1 MASEITK
8 KFGFIYND
16 DIPYCESVFKKSISQ
31 NTHQPKCE
39 LEMGDK
45 IIGRY
50 GDKSVVPTNKLMY
63 FDDVLYPPKR
73 KSCIKDIFVHE
84 DDGVETYDPFKSGS
98 RLFIIKQPKLFIG
111 VKKFIG
117 VKEPVS
123 IYDYIHNMSYKPYE
137 SNHKVTI
144 LDIGITCPSH
154 YIYDVPKVSLNDI
167 VTDRYKSAYSIE

>member
-31 NTHQPKCE
+31 NTHQPECE

-50 GDKSVVPTNKLMY
+50 GDKSVVPSEQIGV
-63 FDDVLYPPKR
+63 VLKTYLYMKM
-73 KSCIKDIFVHE
+73 
-84 DDGVETYDPFKSGS
+84 GVETYDPLKSGS

-111 VKKFIG
+111 DN
-117 VKEPVS
+117 ESVS

-144 LDIGITCPSH
+144 PDIGITCPSH